1 MSSTSPLVAL
11 ARIISQGVQTLESAY
26 SKKNLSF
33 PSLDEPF
40 KPSPLDD
47 DPDVGNTTRLVIAA
61 AFQIIATVR
70 PPQETILDYAPAMY
84 LSATLG
90 VVDEANIADALKEA
104 GPKGLHVNDISTKTG
119 VDSDKLSRVLRYLAS
134 RHVFT
139 EVSPD
144 VYANNRISSVLAKTK
159 PLEEVKKDK
168 LTKYDGAPSAAYT
181 GHMTDESFK
190 AAAYLSSYIKDG
202 PQGIVTPWNLA
213 TGKAGPVWRWYE
225 EPENLWRFNRFTAAM
240 KGSADH
246 FASSIYTESLDWK
259 SLPPNSVVV
268 DVGGSVGKV
277 TYELYKVFPHLKY
290 VVQDLPP
297 VVKDAENFWA
307 EVAPKAVKAGR
318 VSLQAQDFFQPQAIK
333 GPAAFVL
340 RFIIHDWLDGP
351 NIKILKH
358 LRAAATPATRLVIFD
373 ALMPHVCA
381 VPGGPPPPPSPL
393 LGNLGAGMGAFLTM
407 LDLQMLTVTGGK
419 ERTLKEF
426 VSLGAAA
433 GWKLETVKPG
443 MPSAFVFVPV

>member
-1 MSSTSPLVAL
+1 MSSTSPLIAL

-90 VVDEANIADALKEA
+90 VVDEANVADALKEA

-159 PLEEVKKDK
+159 PLEELKKDQ
-168 LTKYDGAPSAAYT
+168 LTKYYGAPSAAYT

-202 PQGIVTPWNLA
+202 PQGVVTPWNLA

-225 EPENLWRFNRFTAAM
+225 EPDNLWRFNRFTAAM

-246 FASSIYTESLDWK
+246 FAPSIYTESLDWK

-307 EVAPKAVKAGR
+307 EVAPNAVEAGR
-318 VSLQAQDFFQPQAIK
+318 VSLQAQDFFEPQAIK

-340 RFIIHDWLDGP
+340 RFILHDWLDGP

-407 LDLQMLTVTGGK
+407 LDLQMLTIVGGK

-426 VSLGAAA
+426 VSLGAAT